1 MVKFVDEQEQR
12 NKEAVL
18 GALSSFLRAE
28 NFNSKREFIGT
39 MDGLQFLGSV
49 LGEKEY
55 SARLL
60 KKCLILMYDLA
71 LNDDNIFE
79 ENPTLV
85 RETFADNIVDRLVEI
100 LVEAG
105 QQLDN
110 PQFWDTR
117 TYALLILH
125 RIFQVRPALLP
136 TYQEVLTAHKLE
148 LAKKLQTCEVD
159 HQELF
164 MKEI

>member
-1 MVKFVDEQEQR
+1 MVKFVDEQEQG

-28 NFNSKREFIGT
+28 NFNSKREFIDK

-49 LGEKEY
+49 LSEKGY

-60 KKCLILMYDLA
+60 KKCLILVYDLA

-79 ENPTLV
+79 EKPTHC
-85 RETFADNIVDRLVEI
+85 RETLGDNNVERLVEI

-110 PQFWDTR
+110 AQFWDTR
-117 TYALLILH
+117 TYALLILF
-125 RIFQVRPALLP
+125 RIFQVRPALVP
-136 TYQEVLTAHKLE
+136 KYHEVVTAHKLE
-148 LAKKLQTCEVD
+148 LAKKLQECEVD